1 MKTHAIIPIFI
12 PHAGCPHDCVFCN
25 QKAITARTAPPTLE
39 ATIETIERNLATIK
53 ANPSI
58 KTVEIAFFGGSFTG
72 IPLEEQSAYL
82 EIAKSYKDRGLIDMI
97 HMSTRPDYINE
108 KILDNLKKYDT
119 DIIELGV
126 QSFDPDVLRLSA
138 RGHSPEV
145 VYESATLIKK
155 YGFTL
160 GIQLMIG
167 LPGDNYDKCMD
178 SVAQTIKIAPEI
190 VRLYPTVVIEDTALY
205 EMAKRG
211 TYAPLTEHEA
221 VMATKDMYR
230 ALTSAGIN
238 VIRVGLKST
247 DIINSDS
254 GVIGAG
260 SYHPAF
266 RQLVEGELAKEDM
279 EAALSDILS
288 SLTAA
293 DTRSTAATIKT
304 DPDMNT
310 ADKAVKRAT
319 VVFTSAPESF
329 SNMIGN
335 SRANRIYFE
344 QKYPDLLFL
353 FKVDRTMPR
362 SRYKATLQ

>member
-25 QKAITARTAPPTLE
+25 QKAITARTAPPTPE
-39 ATIETIERNLATIK
+39 AVVETIERNLTTIK

-72 IPLEEQSAYL
+72 IPLDEQSAYL
-82 EIAKSYKDRGLIDMI
+82 ETAKSYKDRGLIDMI
-97 HMSTRPDYINE
+97 HMSTRPDYIDE
-108 KILDNLKKYDT
+108 KILDNLKKYDA

-126 QSFDPDVLRLSA
+126 QSFDPEVLRLSA
-138 RGHSPEV
+138 RGHSPEI
-145 VYESATLIKK
+145 VYESAELIKN

-167 LPGDNYDKCMD
+167 LPGDSYDKCMD
-178 SVAQTIKIAPEI
+178 SVAQTIRIAPSI
-190 VRLYPTVVIEDTALY
+190 ARLYPTVVIQDTALY

-211 TYAPLTEHEA
+211 TYTPLTEHEA
-221 VMATKDMYR
+221 VMTTKDMYR
-230 ALTSAGIN
+230 ALTGAGIN

-254 GVIGAG
+254 DAIGAG

-266 RQLVEGELAKEDM
+266 RQLVEGEIAREDM
-279 EAALSDILS
+279 EAELSAILAQ
-288 SLTAA
+288 LNIDDKKPQTASGPSA
-293 DTRSTAATIKT
+293 CKTAEHTTII
-304 DPDMNT
+304 
-310 ADKAVKRAT
+310 
-319 VVFTSAPESF
+319 FSSAPESF

-335 SRANRIYFE
+335 SKANRIYFE
-344 QKYPDLLFL
+344 QKYPNISFRFAADDTL
-353 FKVDRTMPR
+353 PR
-362 SRYKATLQ
+362 AHYKAALK